1 MPRISP
7 FQALVYEPSV
17 AGPLDRVTAPPY
29 DVITDRRRRDYLSA
43 SPFSVVHLDLAEGT
57 DDPAHPESRY
67 ARAAQLLADWE
78 RTGAV
83 VRMPEPTYFVYEML
97 VTHKLAGRWPDVER
111 SIADSIEA
119 LSSPRLHRS
128 P

>member
-78 RTGAV
+78 RAGAV
-83 VRMPEPTYFVYEML
+83 VRMPQPTYF
-97 VTHKLAGRWPDVER
+97 A
-111 SIADSIEA
+111 
-119 LSSPRLHRS
+119 
-128 P
+128 